1 MAEKWTNTSSPFSRW
16 IKPNP
21 LAALNHFTVPV
32 SFIFLS
38 FFLCDRLP
46 ARIERER
53 YSRDGTRTSKYVPT
67 DSTACK
73 GCKSLKRYHVCV
85 MNSTADLLLWGGT
98 LVPRPTPS
106 SASPDLVDCSSSR
119 ARAPGAARGSRPTN
133 LRPSLALGRTIEN
146 QPKKEGALAAIGQ
159 RAYEETTQIEPSDG
173 PFYGL
178 YRFTALEPSPPILS
192 PALAS
197 ARLTLD
203 CVSRSTTKGKGNYLN
218 PLRIV
223 TAPGHL

>member
-38 FFLCDRLP
+38 FFLCDQLP

-53 YSRDGTRTSKYVPT
+53 YSQDDTRTSKYVPT

-85 MNSTADLLLWGGT
+85 GGYNCGNHT
-98 LVPRPTPS
+98 LV
-106 SASPDLVDCSSSR
+106 
-119 ARAPGAARGSRPTN
+119 AARLR
-133 LRPSLALGRTIEN
+133 RPSRERVV
-146 QPKKEGALAAIGQ
+146 P
-159 RAYEETTQIEPSDG
+159 
-173 PFYGL
+173 PFL
-178 YRFTALEPSPPILS
+178 LPHS
-192 PALAS
+192 
-197 ARLTLD
+197 
-203 CVSRSTTKGKGNYLN
+203 
-218 PLRIV
+218 
-223 TAPGHL
+223 

>member
-1 MAEKWTNTSSPFSRW
+1 MAEKWTKTSSPFSRS

-85 MNSTADLLLWGGT
+85 YGYNCGFCVGGWQPWSRGRP
-98 LVPRPTPS
+98 PR
-106 SASPDLVDCSSSR
+106 LG
-119 ARAPGAARGSRPTN
+119 GAALQKFENRRAAFRAAPQHTAAPT
-133 LRPSLALGRTIEN
+133 E
-146 QPKKEGALAAIGQ
+146 QP
-159 RAYEETTQIEPSDG
+159 G
-173 PFYGL
+173 P
-178 YRFTALEPSPPILS
+178 
-192 PALAS
+192 
-197 ARLTLD
+197 
-203 CVSRSTTKGKGNYLN
+203 N
-218 PLRIV
+218 PC
-223 TAPGHL
+223 

>member
-21 LAALNHFTVPV
+21 LAALNHFTLPV

-85 MNSTADLLLWGGT
+85 DGYNWQFTRDT
-98 LVPRPTPS
+98 
-106 SASPDLVDCSSSR
+106 
-119 ARAPGAARGSRPTN
+119 SRP
-133 LRPSLALGRTIEN
+133 
-146 QPKKEGALAAIGQ
+146 QKEEALAAIGQ
-159 RAYEETTQIEPSDG
+159 RRSQRKP
-173 PFYGL
+173 
-178 YRFTALEPSPPILS
+178 
-192 PALAS
+192 LAS
-197 ARLTLD
+197 
-203 CVSRSTTKGKGNYLN
+203 N
-218 PLRIV
+218 P
-223 TAPGHL
+223 P

>member
-85 MNSTADLLLWGGT
+85 MDRTGYLLSWGGT
-98 LVPRPTPS
+98 LVPRPTPW

-133 LRPSLALGRTIEN
+133 VRPPLALSRPIEN
-146 QPKKEGALAAIGQ
+146 LLEISPKKKKRWPQSASATH
-159 RAYEETTQIEPSDG
+159 EETTQSEPSDG

-178 YRFTALEPSPPILS
+178 YRFTALEAFSSDPVTCTGLS
-192 PALAS
+192 AA
-197 ARLTLD
+197 
-203 CVSRSTTKGKGNYLN
+203 
-218 PLRIV
+218 
-223 TAPGHL
+223 HLGLP